1 MTNIINTLKELS
13 KKSNISLYAAICKA
27 GYNPHNIYNK
37 FSRGNIYFSD
47 VEKLLASIGYHLEI
61 KPNKQ

>member
-37 FSRGNIYFSD
+37 FSRGNIYFS
-47 VEKLLASIGYHLEI
+47 EAENILNELGYRIEI
-61 KPNKQ
+61 KLK

>member
-37 FSRGNIYFSD
+37 FSRGNIYFS
-47 VEKLLASIGYHLEI
+47 EAENILNELRYRIEI
-61 KPNKQ
+61 KLK